1 MKKLS
6 ILATLL
12 CTILL
17 VGCSTKKNSKEATT
31 ESSTIK
37 STAKSASKTTS
48 QASTTSKE
56 SETTTTST
64 SQPQSSEPATTQ
76 SSAATTTVQDLD
88 IDAISHNNFAT
99 LAGTWQNGL
108 GETLIINTDG
118 TTNTGM
124 TVSGA
129 PNWMDHTQINTAYSG
144 KAPYAFYSSGDG
156 AGSKNLFALLL
167 LKIGFANPDGD
178 TSDTSKPR
186 ILVTQD
192 RTDTN
197 NDGTRNFP
205 ATRYFY
211 KIK

>member
-6 ILATLL
+6 ILTTLL

-37 STAKSASKTTS
+37 SASKTTS

-56 SETTTTST
+56 PETTST
-64 SQPQSSEPATTQ
+64 SQPQSSEPATPQPSTP
-76 SSAATTTVQDLD
+76 TTTAQDLD
-88 IDAISHNNFAT
+88 IDAISQNNFAT

-129 PNWMDHTQINTAYSG
+129 PNWTDYTQVNTVYSG
-144 KAPYAFYSSGDG
+144 KAPYAFYGSGDG

-167 LKIGFANPDGD
+167 LKRGFANPDGD

-197 NDGTRNFP
+197 NANGTRNFP

-211 KIK
+211 KVK

>member
-6 ILATLL
+6 ILTTLL

-37 STAKSASKTTS
+37 STTKSASKTTS

-56 SETTTTST
+56 PETTST
-64 SQPQSSEPATTQ
+64 SQPQSSEPATPQPST
-76 SSAATTTVQDLD
+76 ATTTAQDLD
-88 IDAISHNNFAT
+88 IDAISQNNFAT

-129 PNWMDHTQINTAYSG
+129 PNWTDYTQVNTVYSG
-144 KAPYAFYSSGDG
+144 KAPYAFYGSGDG

-197 NDGTRNFP
+197 NANGTRNFP
-205 ATRYFY
+205 TTRYFY
-211 KIK
+211 KVK

>member
-6 ILATLL
+6 ILTTLL

-37 STAKSASKTTS
+37 SASKTTS

-56 SETTTTST
+56 PETTST
-64 SQPQSSEPATTQ
+64 SQPQSSEPATPQPSTP
-76 SSAATTTVQDLD
+76 TTTAQDLD
-88 IDAISHNNFAT
+88 IDAISQNNFAT

-118 TTNTGM
+118 TTNTDM

-129 PNWMDHTQINTAYSG
+129 PNWMDHTQINTVYSG
-144 KAPYAFYSSGDG
+144 KAPYAFYGSGDG

-167 LKIGFANPDGD
+167 LKRGFANPDGD

-197 NDGTRNFP
+197 NANGTRNFP

-211 KIK
+211 KVK

>member
-6 ILATLL
+6 ILTTLL

-37 STAKSASKTTS
+37 SASKTTS

-56 SETTTTST
+56 PETTTTST
-64 SQPQSSEPATTQ
+64 SQPQSSDQATTQ
-76 SSAATTTVQDLD
+76 PSTATTTVQDLD
-88 IDAISHNNFAT
+88 IDAISQNNFAT

-118 TTNTGM
+118 TTNTDM

-129 PNWMDHTQINTAYSG
+129 PNWMDHTQINTVYSG
-144 KAPYAFYSSGDG
+144 KAPYAFYGSGDG
-156 AGSKNLFALLL
+156 AGSRNLFALLL

-197 NDGTRNFP
+197 NANGTRNFP

-211 KIK
+211 KVK

>member
-6 ILATLL
+6 ILTTLL

-37 STAKSASKTTS
+37 SASKTTS

-56 SETTTTST
+56 PETTST
-64 SQPQSSEPATTQ
+64 SQPQSSEPATPQPST
-76 SSAATTTVQDLD
+76 ATTTAQDLD
-88 IDAISHNNFAT
+88 IDAISQNNFAT

-129 PNWMDHTQINTAYSG
+129 PNWTDYTQVNTVYSG
-144 KAPYAFYSSGDG
+144 KAPYAFYGSGDG

-197 NDGTRNFP
+197 NANGTRNFP
-205 ATRYFY
+205 TTRYFY
-211 KIK
+211 KVK

>member
-6 ILATLL
+6 ILTTLL

-37 STAKSASKTTS
+37 SASKTTS

-56 SETTTTST
+56 PETTST
-64 SQPQSSEPATTQ
+64 SQPQSSEPATPQPST
-76 SSAATTTVQDLD
+76 ATTTAQDLD
-88 IDAISHNNFAT
+88 IDAISQNNFVT
-99 LAGTWQNGL
+99 LAGTSQNGL

-118 TTNTGM
+118 TTNTDM

-129 PNWMDHTQINTAYSG
+129 PNWMDHTQINTVYSG
-144 KAPYAFYSSGDG
+144 KAPYAFYGSGDG

-197 NDGTRNFP
+197 NANGTRNFP

-211 KIK
+211 KVK

>member
-6 ILATLL
+6 ILTTLL

-17 VGCSTKKNSKEATT
+17 VGCSTKKNSKETTT

-37 STAKSASKTTS
+37 STAKSTSKTTS
-48 QASTTSKE
+48 QVSTTSKE
-56 SETTTTST
+56 PETTST
-64 SQPQSSEPATTQ
+64 SQPQSSEPATPQPST
-76 SSAATTTVQDLD
+76 ATTTAQDLD
-88 IDAISHNNFAT
+88 IDAISQNNFAT

-108 GETLIINTDG
+108 GETLIINTNG

-129 PNWMDHTQINTAYSG
+129 PNWTDYTQVNTVYSG

-197 NDGTRNFP
+197 NANGTRNFP

-211 KIK
+211 KVK

>member
-17 VGCSTKKNSKEATT
+17 VGCSTKKNSKESTT
-31 ESSTIK
+31 ESSAI
-37 STAKSASKTTS
+37 KSASKTTS

-76 SSAATTTVQDLD
+76 PSTAITTVQDLD

-129 PNWMDHTQINTAYSG
+129 PNWMDHTQMNTAYSG
-144 KAPYAFYSSGDG
+144 KAPYAFYSSGNG
-156 AGSKNLFALLL
+156 AGSRNLFALLL

-197 NDGTRNFP
+197 NADGTRNFP

-211 KIK
+211 RVK

>member
-6 ILATLL
+6 ILTTLL

-37 STAKSASKTTS
+37 SASKTTS

-56 SETTTTST
+56 PETTST
-64 SQPQSSEPATTQ
+64 SQPQSSEPATPQPST
-76 SSAATTTVQDLD
+76 ATTTAQDLD

-129 PNWMDHTQINTAYSG
+129 PNWTDYTQVNTVYSG
-144 KAPYAFYSSGDG
+144 KAPYAFYGSGDG

-197 NDGTRNFP
+197 NANGTRNFP

-211 KIK
+211 KVK

>member
-6 ILATLL
+6 ILTTLL

-37 STAKSASKTTS
+37 SASKTTS

-56 SETTTTST
+56 PETTST
-64 SQPQSSEPATTQ
+64 SQPQSSEPATPQPSTP
-76 SSAATTTVQDLD
+76 TTTAQDLD
-88 IDAISHNNFAT
+88 IDAISQNNFAT

-129 PNWMDHTQINTAYSG
+129 PNWTDYTQVNTVYSG
-144 KAPYAFYSSGDG
+144 KAPYAFYGSGDG

-197 NDGTRNFP
+197 NANGTRNFP

-211 KIK
+211 KVK